1 MKGLIEELAEAIEGN
16 EGKGFMSKADIRA
29 VMVLMGKLYNGL
41 YRGYKEFEEVNGMVA
56 DMLLAELT
64 EAELAGEQRAKVH
77 FARKLIQKGWD
88 SRDHRTRYRAGGI
101 ADGGGSGINR
111 LA

>member
-1 MKGLIEELAEAIEGN
+1 
-16 EGKGFMSKADIRA
+16 MSKADIRK

-41 YRGYKEFEEVNGMVA
+41 YKGYKEFEEVNGMVA

-64 EAELAGEQRAKVH
+64 EAELVGEQRGEQRGEERAKVQ

-88 SRDHRTRYRAGGI
+88 SAEI
-101 ADGGGSGINR
+101 AETTELDRELVESLMGM
-111 LA
+111 AQA